1 MIFTLSAFNYGH
13 TVTASNASI
22 NFIEPLQD
30 NIELTANIEQRD
42 YSLSEF
48 VDAVALA
55 MNNVGK
61 LVYTASLN
69 RNGNFITIESTEQ
82 FDLLVGTGSQ
92 SSISAFSLM
101 GFNGGDLTGLSSYTG
116 DSASGKQYTPQYYLQ
131 NYVDF
136 EDDEQS
142 NQAKVNISASGDI
155 VEVVNF
161 GVQNRM
167 SCLIDFVKDGELGIH
182 LNKTNT
188 GLQELREFLKYI
200 RTKAKI
206 EFIPD
211 KDNPTSNPVTKCI
224 ADKIGSSRDATGFVI
239 RENFRTNYF
248 SSGNLVFLKVR

>member
-61 LVYTASLN
+61 LVYTASLD

-82 FDLLVGTGSQ
+82 FDLLVATGSQ

-101 GFNGGDLTGLSSYTG
+101 GFTGGDVSGLSITG
-116 DSASGKQYTPQYYLQ
+116 DSASGKQYIPQYYLQ
-131 NYVDF
+131 DYVDF
-136 EDDEQS
+136 EDDERS
-142 NQAKVNISASGDI
+142 NQAKVNVSSSGDI
-155 VEVVNF
+155 IEVVNF

-167 SCLIDFVKDGELGIH
+167 SCLIDFVKDGELGVH

-211 KDNPTSNPVTKCI
+211 KDNPLSNPVTKCI
-224 ADKIGSSRDATGFVI
+224 ADKIGSSTDATGFVI

>member
-13 TVTASNASI
+13 TVTSSNSAI
-22 NFIEPLQD
+22 NFIEPTQD
-30 NIELTANIEQRD
+30 NIELLANIEERD

-55 MNNVGK
+55 MNNAGK
-61 LVYTASLN
+61 LIYTATLN
-69 RNGNFITIESTEQ
+69 RTGNIITISSTES
-82 FDLLVGTGSQ
+82 FTLSVSTGTQ
-92 SSISAFSLM
+92 SSISAFPLM
-101 GFNGGDLTGLSSYTG
+101 GYTVGDVSGLSLDG
-116 DSASGKQYTPQYYLQ
+116 DSASGSQYIPQYYLQ

-136 EDDEQS
+136 EDDEKS
-142 NQAKVNISASGDI
+142 NQAKVNISSSGDI

-167 SCLIDFVKDGELGIH
+167 SCVIDFVKDGILGVH

-188 GLQELREFLKYI
+188 GLQELRDFLKYI

-211 KDNPTSNPVTKCI
+211 KDNPLSNPITKCI
-224 ADKIGSSRDATGFVI
+224 ADRIGSSRDATGFVL

-248 SSGNLVFLKVR
+248 SSSNLVFLRVR

>member
-42 YSLSEF
+42 YSLAEF

-61 LVYTASLN
+61 LVYEASLN
-69 RNGNFITIESTEQ
+69 RTNNTITISSAESFT
-82 FDLLVGTGSQ
+82 LLVGTGSQ

-101 GFNGGDLTGLSSYTG
+101 GFTGGDVSGLSITG
-116 DSASGKQYTPQYYLQ
+116 DSSSGKQYTPQYYLQ

-161 GVQNRM
+161 GIQNRM
-167 SCLIDFVKDGELGIH
+167 SCEIDFVKDGELGVH

-188 GLQELREFLKYI
+188 GLQELRDFLKYI

>member
-42 YSLSEF
+42 YSLAEF

-61 LVYTASLN
+61 LVYEASLN
-69 RNGNFITIESTEQ
+69 RTNNTITISSAESFT
-82 FDLLVGTGSQ
+82 LLVGTGSQ

-101 GFNGGDLTGLSSYTG
+101 GFTGGDVSGLSITG
-116 DSASGKQYTPQYYLQ
+116 DSSSGKQYTPQYYLQ

-167 SCLIDFVKDGELGIH
+167 SCEIDFVKDGELGVH

-188 GLQELREFLKYI
+188 GLQELRDFLKYI